1 LWLTVPPE
9 IFRFVIKVRMSFSE
23 TLVLSGISGRS
34 RTRSNSSFAK
44 QSSEQPVE
52 HHVAGWAALEDAIEA
67 GAQDLS
73 LLRAGRQLVFAS
85 RKRRARPSQTF
96 APSGQKTARSA
107 SPPASRALRPQRL
120 IADRQAP
127 REHERFKPAH
137 VLDHNRLAG
146 HPALET
152 SVFRIRRT
160 IRSRSPSGNCQSR
173 TKIVQ

>member
-1 LWLTVPPE
+1 LYCFKE
-9 IFRFVIKVRMSFSE
+9 EARASF
-23 TLVLSGISGRS
+23 T
-34 RTRSNSSFAK
+34 
-44 QSSEQPVE
+44 
-52 HHVAGWAALEDAIEA
+52 
-67 GAQDLS
+67 
-73 LLRAGRQLVFAS
+73 
-85 RKRRARPSQTF
+85 QTF

-152 SVFRIRRT
+152 YVFESVEQFDRDRRPG
-160 IRSRSPSGNCQSR
+160 IAKVGRRSCNSHAAIEIARRENRS
-173 TKIVQ
+173 